1 MRMRGY
7 NVTLTLAEGP
17 RADQA
22 KACEEKGC
30 RLDSPRDS
38 AESTRLNSTH
48 MDPNEETL
56 ILLKPDALERGLVG
70 EVLGRFE
77 SAGLRI
83 QNIRYVCPNL
93 EKVET
98 HYADLKTRNPRA
110 FDRNTRYLA
119 GKSAIAVVLSGV
131 KAITKVRTLIGSTE
145 PAAAPPGTIRGDLSS
160 DTIALADAEDRG
172 LFNLIHAADS
182 PDSARREIE
191 HWFQ

>member
-1 MRMRGY
+1 M
-7 NVTLTLAEGP
+7 
-17 RADQA
+17 
-22 KACEEKGC
+22 
-30 RLDSPRDS
+30 
-38 AESTRLNSTH
+38 H

-56 ILLKPDALERGLVG
+56 ILIKPDTLERGLVG
-70 EVLGRFE
+70 EVLRRFE

-83 QNIRYVCPNL
+83 RNIRYVCPDL

-98 HYADLKTRNPRA
+98 HYADLKARNPRA

-119 GKSAIAVVLSGV
+119 GKNAIAVVLSGV
-131 KAITKVRTLIGSTE
+131 KAITKARTLIGSTE

-172 LFNLIHAADS
+172 LFNLVHAADS

-191 HWFQ
+191 HWFH

>member
-1 MRMRGY
+1 MPDC
-7 NVTLTLAEGP
+7 NVTLKWAEGL
-17 RADQA
+17 RAGQA
-22 KACEEKGC
+22 KACEVKVC
-30 RLDSPRDS
+30 RIDSPRDS
-38 AESTRLNSTH
+38 AENTRLNSMH

-56 ILLKPDALERGLVG
+56 ILIKPDTLERGLVG
-70 EVLGRFE
+70 EVLRRFE
-77 SAGLRI
+77 STGLRI
-83 QNIRYVCPNL
+83 RNIRYVCPDL

-98 HYADLKTRNPRA
+98 HYADLKARNPRA

-119 GKSAIAVVLSGV
+119 GKNAIAVVLSGV

-191 HWFQ
+191 HWFH